1 MPNAEKTEKVTAL
14 KERIEGSTALLL
26 TEYRGLTVH
35 DATELRRS
43 LAEEARFAVVKNTL
57 MALAASEAGI
67 EDLEAM
73 LAGPTAVA
81 FVDGDVVAA
90 AKRVVDAS
98 KKFPAL
104 VLKGGYMD
112 GRVLSA
118 ADAQSLATLESREVM
133 LSKIAGLL
141 KMEMSRAASMFQAVQ
156 SRFLGVLEAYKEK
169 VPGEPEAEAPAAD
182 TEAPAADAGT
192 EASASPEPA
201 AAEDAPDS
209 ADAAEAAT
217 ADADEGQP
225 VEDSAEAPEADASE
239 AEAPTADAGADNDT
253 DAAEPAAEA
262 NTTDETSASD
272 DATQTEEG

>member
-26 TEYRGLTVH
+26 AEYRGLTVH

-43 LAEEARFAVVKNTL
+43 LAEDARFAVVKNTL
-57 MALAASEAGI
+57 MALAATEAGI

-141 KMEMSRAASMFQAVQ
+141 KGEMTRAASMFQAVQ

-169 VPGEPEAEAPAAD
+169 VPGEPEPEAPAAD
-182 TEAPAADAGT
+182 TEASAADT
-192 EASASPEPA
+192 EAPASAEP
-201 AAEDAPDS
+201 
-209 ADAAEAAT
+209 AEAAT
-217 ADADEGQP
+217 VDADEGQP
-225 VEDSAEAPEADASE
+225 VEDSAEAPEADASD
-239 AEAPTADAGADNDT
+239 AEAPAAEAAAEGANDA

-262 NTTDETSASD
+262 NTTDETSASE

>member
-57 MALAASEAGI
+57 MALAATEAGI
-67 EDLEAM
+67 DDLEAM

-169 VPGEPEAEAPAAD
+169 VPGEPEPEAPAADATETPAAD
-182 TEAPAADAGT
+182 TEAPAPDT
-192 EASASPEPA
+192 EAPA
-201 AAEDAPDS
+201 AEP
-209 ADAAEAAT
+209 ADAAT
-217 ADADEGQP
+217 VDADEGQP
-225 VEDSAEAPEADASE
+225 VEDSAEAHDADASE
-239 AEAPTADAGADNDT
+239 AEAPAAEAASDGQNDT

-262 NTTDETSASD
+262 NTTDDTDASD

>member
-43 LAEEARFAVVKNTL
+43 LAEEARF
-57 MALAASEAGI
+57 
-67 EDLEAM
+67 
-73 LAGPTAVA
+73 AGPTAVA

-141 KMEMSRAASMFQAVQ
+141 K
-156 SRFLGVLEAYKEK
+156 
-169 VPGEPEAEAPAAD
+169 
-182 TEAPAADAGT
+182 
-192 EASASPEPA
+192 
-201 AAEDAPDS
+201 
-209 ADAAEAAT
+209 
-217 ADADEGQP
+217 GQ
-225 VEDSAEAPEADASE
+225 
-239 AEAPTADAGADNDT
+239 
-253 DAAEPAAEA
+253 
-262 NTTDETSASD
+262 
-272 DATQTEEG
+272 

>member
-26 TEYRGLTVH
+26 AEYRGLTVH

-43 LAEEARFAVVKNTL
+43 LAEDARFAVVKNTL
-57 MALAASEAGI
+57 MALAATEAGI

-141 KMEMSRAASMFQAVQ
+141 KGEMTRAASMFQAVQ

-169 VPGEPEAEAPAAD
+169 VPGEPEPEAPEVPAAAEAPA
-182 TEAPAADAGT
+182 
-192 EASASPEPA
+192 SAEP
-201 AAEDAPDS
+201 
-209 ADAAEAAT
+209 AEAAT
-217 ADADEGQP
+217 VDADEGQP
-225 VEDSAEAPEADASE
+225 VEDSAEAPEADASD
-239 AEAPTADAGADNDT
+239 AEAPAAEAAAEGANDA

-262 NTTDETSASD
+262 NTTDETSASE